1 MRFYWGLEVTRGIS
15 YWTPLVLAFIFASF
29 LTFLPIDAFYDRANY
44 LIYAQDSIN
53 IFYRYFDRGLIHA
66 FSNEPLWLGINILL
80 SSFFS
85 PENTLRFII
94 FASSFIASFLVIKN
108 NSKYFFLVVAILI
121 LPQVIK
127 NDIVHLRQGL
137 AVAVFLIGW
146 YSSNKKVKLVFIGA
160 SAFVHAS
167 FFFVDFILFVTWFLR
182 YLRLSTGLRAVVVA
196 AMGFV
201 LSAGLIFITAKLGAR
216 QAVEYSDV
224 SASVSG
230 LAFIFWGAILF
241 LYLSEG
247 IKFSQEKAFEISAL
261 VFYLSTYFFMP
272 VTARIFESATL
283 LVLLAGMYLTKWRR
297 WAFLGAFIFYF
308 VFSYLPRLSQPM
320 LGWEHSGF

>member
-1 MRFYWGLEVTRGIS
+1 MLRINPAWFAVVFLSLG
-15 YWTPLVLAFIFASF
+15 LAFF
-29 LTFLPIDAFYDRANY
+29 LTALPIDAFYDRGNY
-44 LIYAQDSIN
+44 LVYAENSIN
-53 IFYRYFDRGLIHA
+53 IFYRYFNGGFLRT
-66 FSNEPLWLGINILL
+66 FSNEPIWLGINIFL
-80 SSFFS
+80 SGWLS
-85 PENTLRFII
+85 PENTLRAII
-94 FASSFIASFLVIKN
+94 FCASFVTAYLALKN
-108 NSKYFFLVVAILI
+108 NYKYWYLVFLI
-121 LPQVIK
+121 LLMPQVIK

-216 QAVEYSDV
+216 QAVGYSDV

-247 IKFSQEKAFEISAL
+247 IKFSQEKAFEISVL

-320 LGWEHSGF
+320 LGWEHSGI